1 MLQMKFIYPVI
12 FILLAFSLD
21 LNAQSPGLVV
31 QTGVSTAY
39 AKDGNITFKN
49 QAHYGY
55 FIGADARILEGNMY
69 FIIGGQY
76 HATSLNS
83 TSDPEFFKNNNW
95 KILMGRL
102 GLGFN
107 LIKFSDN
114 FALRSK
120 LLGSIN
126 FNVDSPKNALN
137 MPNYDK
143 LNDSFLGATT
153 GLGVTIGFIDIDLDF
168 QYGFINAYTEQP
180 KSTFDFWTLGVG
192 VHF

>member
-1 MLQMKFIYPVI
+1 MKFVYSVI
-12 FILLAFSLD
+12 VCYFVITFNIS
-21 LNAQSPGLVV
+21 AQSPGLVI

-55 FIGADARILEGNMY
+55 FIGADARILEGSMY

-76 HATSLNS
+76 HATSLGS
-83 TSDPEFFKNNNW
+83 TSDPSFFTNNDW
-95 KILMGRL
+95 KIFMGRL
-102 GLGFN
+102 GLGFDI
-107 LIKFSDN
+107 IKLSDN
-114 FALRSK
+114 LALRSK

-126 FNVDSPKNALN
+126 FNIESPENALN
-137 MPNYDK
+137 KQGYDT

-153 GLGVTIGFIDIDLDF
+153 GVGVTIGFIDIDLDF
-168 QYGFINAYTEQP
+168 QYGLINAYTKQP

>member
-1 MLQMKFIYPVI
+1 MKFVYSVI
-12 FILLAFSLD
+12 VCYFVITFNIS
-21 LNAQSPGLVV
+21 AQSPGLVI

-55 FIGADARILEGNMY
+55 FIGADARILEGSMY

-76 HATSLNS
+76 HVTSLGS
-83 TSDPEFFKNNNW
+83 TSDPSFFTNNDW

-102 GLGFN
+102 GLGFDI
-107 LIKFSDN
+107 IKLSDN
-114 FALRSK
+114 LALRSK

-126 FNVDSPKNALN
+126 FNLESPENVLN
-137 MPNYDK
+137 KQGYDT

-153 GLGVTIGFIDIDLDF
+153 GVGVTIGFIDIDLDF
-168 QYGFINAYTEQP
+168 QYGLINAYTKQP